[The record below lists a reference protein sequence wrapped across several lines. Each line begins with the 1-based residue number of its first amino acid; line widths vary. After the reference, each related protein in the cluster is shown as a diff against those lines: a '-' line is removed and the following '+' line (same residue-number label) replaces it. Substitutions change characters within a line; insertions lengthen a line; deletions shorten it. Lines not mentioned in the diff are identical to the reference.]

1 MDFLP
6 TKQGGAF
13 VTSLKHIIMFN
24 IMVLF
29 ITAVP
34 IGCGS
39 QGTTTVFKWTPIGS
53 MEDEVTTPERL
64 SSELEDQR
72 VREDVKRMKRL
83 QENAKRES
91 MIQKTPIKSVKEA
104 TPEEVKGE
112 VEEATPEVEKSE
124 VQKEAVD
131 SGTAY

>member
-1 MDFLP
+1 
-6 TKQGGAF
+6 
-13 VTSLKHIIMFN
+13 
-24 IMVLF
+24 
-29 ITAVP
+29 
-34 IGCGS
+34 
-39 QGTTTVFKWTPIGS
+39 
-53 MEDEVTTPERL
+53 
-64 SSELEDQR
+64 
-72 VREDVKRMKRL
+72 
-83 QENAKRES
+83 